1 MDQIKK
7 ITIADDDRGIVDFL
21 TILLEFEGYEVSST
35 SNGNLLLNMT
45 DGLPDL
51 LLLDIWISGV
61 DGRDICKLLKQTTQ
75 SSHMPI
81 IMISASKDIEQS
93 AMDAGAN
100 AFLAK
105 PFEMQELLQTIQA
118 HLGIAESI
126 EP

>member
-51 LLLDIWISGV
+51 LLLDIWMSGV

-118 HLGIAESI
+118 HLSLVENL
-126 EP
+126 